1 MALVE
6 QLAYWIVPPYVEA
19 HLIDADRLGVDVL
32 LVTQAVEIG
41 RHERL
46 DDKCAVVGEMG
57 GYVLETAHLVVLRQ
71 EVEQRVEHD
80 VDQAVAVRDRHV
92 GEVTDGHR
100 NLVTARLGPESG
112 DHGRRKIDA
121 GETDAPR

>member
-1 MALVE
+1 MAGTGGRERFPVPSSPSVPEAQSSDARHQIEFTRPGVARHDRIDAHAVAGEHHMALVE

-19 HLIDADRLGVDVL
+19 HLVDADRLGVDVL

-57 GYVLETAHLVVLRQ
+57 G
-71 EVEQRVEHD
+71 
-80 VDQAVAVRDRHV
+80 
-92 GEVTDGHR
+92 
-100 NLVTARLGPESG
+100 
-112 DHGRRKIDA
+112 
-121 GETDAPR
+121 